1 MTARPIVISIV
12 MHCVVAV
19 LAVIGLPSLSRD
31 LPQDMPLVVM
41 EVVQTVP
48 ETNLIEGNKQST
60 AKQEETPTTKR
71 KQPAP
76 PPKPPAP
83 KLAAPPPSPPKPAPE
98 PPSEPKPQKSAAEA
112 EVIPEKPV
120 AKPKLS
126 TAEAVT
132 APKARPQP
140 VPKSLPMPKPKR
152 EKKQASAP
160 QPPAPKPALEKP
172 AKPVKKPNHDALAA
186 RVNKL
191 VKDDKNREDAANGIL
206 QNLAKA
212 KQQAEDAEKKRKEQE
227 RKQKSDDLMKSLT
240 AVAGNAQQAP
250 KPPRDMQIGVDVMDR
265 LRLHLKDY
273 WNPPAGAV
281 GSDTHIVDI
290 IVVIDGESN
299 VVRADIKNKLRMAS
313 DKYFEVA
320 ALAAQRALIEGSP
333 LPIPHSN
340 TGQQREFIFEFDP
353 AYMSR

>member
-1 MTARPIVISIV
+1 
-12 MHCVVAV
+12 
-19 LAVIGLPSLSRD
+19 
-31 LPQDMPLVVM
+31 
-41 EVVQTVP
+41 
-48 ETNLIEGNKQST
+48 
-60 AKQEETPTTKR
+60 
-71 KQPAP
+71 
-76 PPKPPAP
+76 
-83 KLAAPPPSPPKPAPE
+83 
-98 PPSEPKPQKSAAEA
+98 
-112 EVIPEKPV
+112 
-120 AKPKLS
+120 
-126 TAEAVT
+126 
-132 APKARPQP
+132 
-140 VPKSLPMPKPKR
+140 
-152 EKKQASAP
+152 
-160 QPPAPKPALEKP
+160 
-172 AKPVKKPNHDALAA
+172 
-186 RVNKL
+186 
-191 VKDDKNREDAANGIL
+191 
-206 QNLAKA
+206 
-212 KQQAEDAEKKRKEQE
+212 
-227 RKQKSDDLMKSLT
+227 
-240 AVAGNAQQAP
+240 VAGNAQQAP